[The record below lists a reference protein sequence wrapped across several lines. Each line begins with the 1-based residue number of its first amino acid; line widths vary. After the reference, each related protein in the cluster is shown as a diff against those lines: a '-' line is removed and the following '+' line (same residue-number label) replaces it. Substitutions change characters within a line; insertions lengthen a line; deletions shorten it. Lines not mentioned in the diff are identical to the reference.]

1 MKEKRFRR
9 TIVAAAILGTSLSM
23 SSFSCVKPL
32 QPQPSDVSNV
42 ESSYDASSDI
52 PVVVY
57 GPPVEERSFDPSSQ
71 IPEDVYGPPIDE
83 DDYEPE
89 EEIPE
94 PVYGPPPA
102 EERESSEEKSFDPR
116 SEIPVMVYGPPEMM
130 GNR

>member
-32 QPQPSDVSNV
+32 PQPSDVSNV
-42 ESSYDASSDI
+42 ESSYDASSEI
-52 PVVVY
+52 PESVY
-57 GPPVEERSFDPSSQ
+57 GPPVEESSFNPSEE
-71 IPEDVYGPPIDE
+71 IPESVYGPPVE
-83 DDYEPE
+83 ESSFNPS

>member
-32 QPQPSDVSNV
+32 PQPSDVSNV
-42 ESSYDASSDI
+42 ESSYDASSEI
-52 PVVVY
+52 PESVY
-57 GPPVEERSFDPSSQ
+57 GPPVEESSFNPS
-71 IPEDVYGPPIDE
+71 
-83 DDYEPE
+83 